1 MMEFMACCPHT
12 GAQYLNTDG
21 TINEQALMDLDWAI
35 ATVTPD
41 KPRHKDKEKYVGFAA
56 ELVKQVK
63 NGRLGKM
70 CTCCCHIIGEKV
82 LH

>member
-1 MMEFMACCPHT
+1 MEFMACCPHT
-12 GAQYLNTDG
+12 GAQYLNIDG
-21 TINEQALMDLDWAI
+21 TINEEALMDWAI

-41 KPRHKDKEKYVGFAA
+41 KPRHKDKKKYVGFAT

-63 NGRLGKM
+63 HIR
-70 CTCCCHIIGEKV
+70 CTCRCHIIGEKV